1 MKKSKAQLN
10 FENNPFS
17 YRDYVAE
24 IRYSR
29 LDASL
34 VGQLKGMKT
43 LLIFKGQSLDEMKIK
58 FRETVDNYLLECEQE
73 GKEPEKQFATDTIIS
88 IPTELYREYVQT
100 SEELGKNEHE
110 LISEILEEQL
120 NVIKSEIYA
129 EKGNML
135 NIYLWPDMDFYKY
148 PLMYKGFGGFVI
160 RHENKF
166 VGMLLNV
173 EEEYIFE
180 GSTEAEVIH
189 NFRET
194 AERCMKEQ
202 NLSEGPFNGKLNI
215 NVKPKFQYLLSVF
228 AAGQGCDLS
237 QYMTDN
243 LLYSFDEERQNLGD
257 REVAELMVRKYRDEE
272 G

>member
-1 MKKSKAQLN
+1 MEKSKAQFN

-17 YRDYVAE
+17 YRNYVAE

-43 LLIFKGQSLDEMKIK
+43 PLIFKGQSLDEMKVK
-58 FRETVDNYLLECEQE
+58 FRETVDSYLLECEKE
-73 GKEPEKQFATDTIIS
+73 GKEPEKQFATDTMIS
-88 IPTELYREYVQT
+88 LPTELYREYVQT

-110 LISEILEEQL
+110 LILEILEEQL

-160 RHENKF
+160 RREDKF
-166 VGMLLNV
+166 VGILLDV
-173 EEEYIFE
+173 GEEYIFE

-189 NFRET
+189 NFQEA

-202 NLSEGPFNGKLNI
+202 KLSEGPFNGKM
-215 NVKPKFQYLLSVF
+215 NVNVNPKFQYLLSVF
-228 AAGQGCDLS
+228 AAARGCELS
-237 QYMTDN
+237 QYITNN
-243 LLYSFDEERQNLGD
+243 LLYIFDEERKNLGD
-257 REVAELMVRKYRDEE
+257 RETAEIMVRKYRDEE
-272 G
+272 C